1 MGVVLWGSSIWM
13 MAFATWETMKE
24 RDWWAVP
31 FAAIL
36 LLLVAAC
43 LWFYGV
49 LPWRRRDGRLTA
61 DRREPI
67 DP

>member
-1 MGVVLWGSSIWM
+1 MGVVLWGSFIWL
-13 MAFATWETMKE
+13 MAFATWETLKA

-31 FAAIL
+31 FAAVF

-49 LPWRRRDGRLTA
+49 LPWRSRREGLTDGRGEA
-61 DRREPI
+61 GSA
-67 DP
+67 